1 LELFEFP
8 DLKKPIEVSFTAP
21 DLSSFGGL
29 HLLHG
34 VNLRQ
39 GFLTRLASHI
49 MEWRNKDLIVHSLE
63 EMLIQCVFQIAAGY
77 EDADDCDTLRHDNML
92 KMCTG
97 LLPNDGDLCSQPTMT
112 RLENHVSRFL

>member
-1 LELFEFP
+1 MHICKKYITFNVLKIKLIQTFFMCKIKKSSNINSQLELFEFP
-8 DLKKPIEVSFTAP
+8 DLKKSIEVSFTAP
-21 DLSSFGGL
+21 DLSSFGCL

-63 EMLIQCVFQIAAGY
+63 KMLIPRVFQIAAVH
-77 EDADDCDTLRHDNML
+77 ARC
-92 KMCTG
+92 G
-97 LLPNDGDLCSQPTMT
+97 LCA
-112 RLENHVSRFL
+112 VA